1 MKIPHALCAGLL
13 LQLIVQGAAWA
24 EKADRDKPMNIEAD
38 AMRYDDLRQLSVF
51 TGQVV
56 LSKGSI
62 LIRGGRVE
70 VRQDAE
76 GFQYGTVSAEAG
88 RSAYYRQKR
97 EGVDETLEGQAD
109 SIEYNGK
116 TDSVRLVHKAELRRL
131 RGGKLNDEFSGQ
143 LITYDNTR
151 DVFAIDGTPPPAALG
166 TSNATSSGGS
176 RRIRAMLT
184 PHSQGNGST
193 PSPTATPA
201 ADPTAVLRS
210 SSQLSGGKP

>member
-1 MKIPHALCAGLL
+1 MNVPHALCAGLL
-13 LQLIVQGAAWA
+13 LALFGPSLAWA

-76 GFQYGTVSAEAG
+76 GYQYGTVSAPAG
-88 RSAYYRQKR
+88 GSAYYRQKR
-97 EGVDETLEGQAD
+97 EGVDETLEGQAET
-109 SIEYNGK
+109 IEYNGK
-116 TDSVRLVHKAELRRL
+116 TDSVRLVRKAELRRL
-131 RGGKLNDEFSGQ
+131 RGSRLNDEFSGQ

-151 DVFAIDGTPPPAALG
+151 DVFSIDGNPPPSTGGAVAATPG
-166 TSNATSSGGS
+166 SGN

-184 PHSQGNGST
+184 PQSAADN
-193 PSPTATPA
+193 SPATPA
-201 ADPTAVLRS
+201 SPATPPATLRS
-210 SSQLSGGKP
+210 SSQLSGDKP